1 MSIPENE
8 RYLIVLPTS
17 ITTQMA
23 NEVGQAVAANALYEV
38 QVEGA
43 LAILD
48 EHRGN
53 DAIVSIASLA
63 RIWGEGGKL
72 KDFRKFFTGITENGG
87 CWWREDVVNDRKINP
102 VAHAEVLMLIGE
114 SFFKKAAEGGRPTLT
129 MIEDLYR
136 MYLDMGNSFHVG
148 NEINGPILLDK
159 LESSWLVGME
169 KLSQIDYVRQWWN
182 REQELRLSQAGSSPV
197 LRAQSIHLFSN

>member
-1 MSIPENE
+1 
-8 RYLIVLPTS
+8 
-17 ITTQMA
+17 MA
-23 NEVGQAVAANALYEV
+23 IEVGNAVAANALYEV
-38 QVEGA
+38 QTEGA

-48 EHRGN
+48 ELRGS
-53 DAIVSIASLA
+53 DAIVSIATLA

-87 CWWREDVVNDRKINP
+87 CWWREDVVNNRKINP
-102 VAHAEVLMLIGE
+102 AEHAAVLMLIGD

-129 MIEDLYR
+129 MIEDLYS
-136 MYLDMGNSFHVG
+136 MYLDMGNYFPVG
-148 NEINGPILLDK
+148 NEINEPILLDR

-182 REQELRLSQAGSSPV
+182 RERELRLSQVGSSHA
-197 LRAQSIHLFSN
+197 LLAQNIHLFTS